1 MLPKPPPMCY
11 NGQNMTVEVPAV
23 KLLITAFEPFGG
35 EAVNPAQLA
44 VEALPDRIGA
54 AQLVKLAV
62 PVEFGRSAA
71 VVCAAIDAHR
81 PDAVLCV
88 GQAGGRAAITPER
101 VAINC
106 DDARIPDNA
115 GAQPVDAPVAADGP
129 AAYFATLPV
138 KAMVAAIRQAGLP
151 AALSNTAGTYV
162 CNHLMY
168 AVLHHLAQ
176 RSPQVRAGFLHL
188 PYMTEQTVG
197 KPAGTPGLS
206 LEALVQGL
214 TAAVT
219 AIARNDADLHAA
231 EGAEC

>member
-1 MLPKPPPMCY
+1 M
-11 NGQNMTVEVPAV
+11 

-44 VEALPDRIGA
+44 VQRLPDRIGA
-54 AQLVKLAV
+54 VQLVRLSV

-71 VVCAAIDAHR
+71 VVCEAIDAHR

-115 GAQPVDAPVAADGP
+115 GAQPVDVPVAADGP
-129 AAYFATLPV
+129 AAYFATVPV
-138 KAMVAAIRQAGLP
+138 KAMVTAIRAAGLP

-168 AVLHHLAQ
+168 GVLHHLA
-176 RSPQVRAGFLHL
+176 RTAPAVRAGFIHL
-188 PYMTEQTVG
+188 PYMTEQTAD
-197 KPAGTPGLS
+197 KPAGTPALPLEQLVRGL
-206 LEALVQGL
+206 E
-214 TAAVT
+214 AAVT
-219 AIARNDADLHAA
+219 AIAENPADCHAA
-231 EGAEC
+231 EGTEC

>member
-1 MLPKPPPMCY
+1 M
-11 NGQNMTVEVPAV
+11 

-35 EAVNPAQLA
+35 EAVNPALLA
-44 VEALPDRIGA
+44 VERLPDQIGPVE
-54 AQLVKLAV
+54 LVKLTV

-71 VVCAAIDAHR
+71 AVCAAVDAHK

-106 DDARIPDNA
+106 DDAPIPDNA
-115 GAQPVDAPVAADGP
+115 GAQPVDLPVAADGP

-138 KAMVAAIRQAGLP
+138 KAMTAAIRAEGLP

-168 AVLHHLAQ
+168 GVLHHLAQ
-176 RSPQVRAGFLHL
+176 TAPTVRGGFLHV
-188 PYMTEQTVG
+188 PYTTEQAAG
-197 KPAGTPGLS
+197 KAAGTPSLPLQDIVRGL
-206 LEALVQGL
+206 A
-214 TAAVT
+214 AAVE
-219 AIARNDADLHAA
+219 AIGQNQTDRRAA
-231 EGAEC
+231 EGTDC